1 MLFVDL
7 RVGSKPVM
15 KSGQRARAAAPAGVA
30 GQHIHPSHVPG
41 QYESAREYKR
51 YRINWIYRLT
61 LEYINLRLRRRHND
75 KGTQFPIS

>member
-1 MLFVDL
+1 MVVAKLQIKLNLIQTTPASVQLHTKRMLFVDL

-51 YRINWIYRLT
+51 YRIN
-61 LEYINLRLRRRHND
+61 
-75 KGTQFPIS
+75 